1 MTSWTFPTSS
11 RASWVTASR
20 EADRRAELVT
30 RVGALRARL
39 VNACCVAGRD
49 PGELTVVAVTKTFPA
64 SDIVTLATLGVLD
77 IGENRDQEARAK
89 IAELATIWPDGRPE
103 LRWHFVGRL
112 QSNKARRVAGY
123 AHAVHSVDRV
133 ELADALATAVSRLG
147 RPPLNVF
154 VQVSLDADPT
164 RAGVV
169 PSELRTV
176 ADAVGAREEL
186 RFVGLMAVAPI
197 RADPDRAFAQLAE
210 YSVRI
215 RETYPQASAIS
226 AGMSADLEQAV
237 VHGATH
243 VRVGS
248 ALLGHRGPAV
258 G

>member
-39 VNACCVAGRD
+39 VNACCGAGRD
-49 PGELTVVAVTKTFPA
+49 PGEVTVIAVTKTFPA
-64 SDIVTLATLGVLD
+64 SDVATLATLGVLD

-89 IAELATIWPDGRPE
+89 IAELKTIWPDDSPVV
-103 LRWHFVGRL
+103 RWHFVGRL

-147 RPPLNVF
+147 RPPLDVF

-164 RAGVV
+164 RGGVV
-169 PSELRTV
+169 PAELRLV
-176 ADAVGAREEL
+176 ADAVAAREQL
-186 RFVGLMAVAPI
+186 RFVGLMAVAPMDS
-197 RADPDRAFAQLAE
+197 DPDQAFARLAE
-210 YSVRI
+210 YSAHI
-215 RETYPQASAIS
+215 QETYPFASAIS
-226 AGMSADLEQAV
+226 AGMSGDLEQAV
-237 VHGATH
+237 AHGATH